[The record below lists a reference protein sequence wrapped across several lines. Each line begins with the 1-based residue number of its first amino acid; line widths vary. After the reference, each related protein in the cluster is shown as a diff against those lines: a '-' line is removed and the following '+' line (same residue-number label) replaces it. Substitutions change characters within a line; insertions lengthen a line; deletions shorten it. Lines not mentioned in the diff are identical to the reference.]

1 MTGAV
6 LRAAR
11 AEDLA
16 GIQALYLHLNAEDP
30 PADPQKA
37 ATAWDSLLHSGLT
50 TVLVAE
56 AGGVLAAS
64 CTLVVIP
71 NISRSARPYALIEN
85 VVTHAD
91 HRRKGLGHAVLAAA
105 LDLAWEAGCY
115 KVMLATGSKEEGTL
129 LFYERTGFERGTKT
143 FFQIR
148 RP

>member
-1 MTGAV
+1 MTEAV
-6 LRAAR
+6 LRPAR
-11 AEDLA
+11 LADLP

-30 PADPQKA
+30 PADPAKA
-37 ATAWDSLLHSGLT
+37 GPAWESLLHSGLT

-56 AGGVLAAS
+56 TGGELVAS

-71 NISRSARPYALIEN
+71 NISRGARPYALIEN
-85 VVTHAD
+85 VVTHAG

-105 LDLAWEAGCY
+105 LDRAWEAGCY
-115 KVMLATGSKEEGTL
+115 KVMLATGSTEEGTL
-129 LFYERTGFERGTKT
+129 RFYEGAGFERGGKT

>member
-1 MTGAV
+1 MTRPV
-6 LRAAR
+6 LRTAR

-37 ATAWDSLLHSGLT
+37 GPAWDSLLNSGLT

-56 AGGVLAAS
+56 IGGLLVAS

-71 NISRSARPYALIEN
+71 NISRGARPYALIEN
-85 VVTHAD
+85 VVTHAE
-91 HRRKGLGHAVLAAA
+91 HRRKGLGHAA
-105 LDLAWEAGCY
+105 LDRAWQAGCY

-129 LFYERTGFERGTKT
+129 RFYEGAGFERGGKT

-148 RP
+148 RF

>member
-1 MTGAV
+1 MTDAV
-6 LRAAR
+6 IRPAR
-11 AEDLA
+11 ADDLS
-16 GIQALYLHLNAEDP
+16 GIQELYRHLNAEDP
-30 PADPQKA
+30 PAAPEKA
-37 ATAWDSLLHSGLT
+37 GPAWDSLLNSGLT

-56 AGGVLAAS
+56 IAGELAAS

-71 NISRSARPYALIEN
+71 NISRNARPYALIEN

-105 LDLAWEAGCY
+105 LDRAWAADCY
-115 KVMLATGSKEEGTL
+115 KVMLATGSKQEGTL
-129 LFYERTGFERGTKT
+129 RFYEGAGFERGGKT

>member
-1 MTGAV
+1 VTAAV
-6 LRAAR
+6 FRAAR
-11 AEDLA
+11 ADDLA
-16 GIQALYLHLNAEDP
+16 GIQALYLHLNSEDP
-30 PADPQKA
+30 PADPEKA
-37 ATAWDSLLHSGLT
+37 GAAWDSLLNSGLT

-56 AGGVLAAS
+56 IGGQLAAS

-71 NISRSARPYALIEN
+71 NISRNARPYALIEN

-105 LDLAWEAGCY
+105 LDRAWEAGCY
-115 KVMLATGSKEEGTL
+115 KVMLATGSKQEGTL
-129 LFYERTGFERGTKT
+129 RFYEGAGFERGGKT